1 MMDQFSLRSNSI
13 FALLCCL
20 AISLSPQSNPVYA
33 QENDS
38 GKLIV
43 EADNSLE
50 WRRQEQL
57 YIAIGNA
64 IAIQADITLKAD
76 RIEASY
82 KDDDKQHGETAGSDN
97 SEGDINITRIKG
109 SGGAELIRGDIIANA
124 DMIDYNMVDDR
135 AVLTGG
141 NPRVVSPREQVTAKT
156 SIVYNRSKREV
167 VAEGNAAIMLND
179 GRYLKANRVFATL
192 NEEENDFTFVQA
204 IGNAEVFSPKATGN
218 QEARADEIEYTK
230 DKGIAILTGSVEML
244 EGANVMKGDRAEI
257 NLDTGVSSITS
268 DSGRV
273 GGVFTSTN

>member
-1 MMDQFSLRSNSI
+1 MGQFSLRSNSI

-20 AISLSPQSNPVYA
+20 AISLSSQSNPVYA

-82 KDDDKQHGETAGSDN
+82 KDDDKQQGETAGSDN

-230 DKGIAILTGSVEML
+230 DNGIAILTGSVEML